1 MSIADDSTNKK
12 PKIYLSIPPC
22 HNSNTCCI
30 KFKGENCLVTV
41 LKAAQTQ
48 AFIEA
53 EIYISSE
60 KRCCNSHIRSLISK
74 LALQT
79 LHLVSENTRMYR
91 KCI

>member
-1 MSIADDSTNKK
+1 MSIADYSTNKK

-22 HNSNTCCI
+22 HNSI
-30 KFKGENCLVTV
+30 KFKVENCLVTV
-41 LKAAQTQ
+41 LKSAQTQ
-48 AFIEA
+48 AFIES

-79 LHLVSENTRMYR
+79 LHLVSENTRMHR